1 MKRGPQPAPLPLD
14 ALPEEGTKQRI
25 LREADQEDTFRTKI
39 AALGDELP
47 EQRQLLLFD
56 LEPSRWPN

>member
-1 MKRGPQPAPLPLD
+1 MDHNPHRCRWMPSPKRARSSASCARP
-14 ALPEEGTKQRI
+14 TK
-25 LREADQEDTFRTKI
+25 EDTFRTKI
-39 AALGDELP
+39 AALGDELD